1 MKAYITIV
9 LTALVSTLPLRAQ
22 EQTDSLTVSLNEV
35 VVSARQPSVKVDGST
50 IVSTIAGT
58 ALANLGT
65 ALDVLAQLPLI
76 KVQDDNVSVTGR
88 NDVEIYIDGRPM
100 RDPQELR
107 NMLSGSLKKVELLMS
122 PGAAYSSTTD
132 AVLKITTR
140 RSFVKGLS
148 FTDRLTVKWRRRW
161 SASEFAELTFRTG
174 GWELFADGSVERD
187 NSLSKGSTVNTLVYE
202 GKETITGSTQHN
214 SYHTTGGQM
223 KAGVNYSAGTQSAGA
238 YYLYSPE
245 HGDFTNNGSEWTDDN
260 PVMARDINKRARG
273 HSHLVSAYYDNTFA
287 GRYHLHFD
295 GDYRSGAE
303 RNRIGVTYPAVEA
316 AQVNS
321 ADRSRSTFLAGKLY
335 LEFPLGH
342 GNLTVGTQDS
352 RTHTSLDYRM
362 LNPQVGEYIPS
373 ASTLSRQ
380 TSAALFASW
389 NRTFWRLSLTA
400 GARYEYVDY
409 TFSVDGHRDEDVSR
423 RDHLVTP
430 DVSIGYD
437 FDENSRLTLSYRP
450 ATVRPPYSRLTGSL
464 SYVGMHEIE
473 GGNPA
478 LRDERMHDMRLL
490 GFLKDFMLSAG
501 FIRSFDTYAY
511 VKQLYPAP
519 NMQLL
524 MHPVNIDLSALSM
537 CLAWSRTVGCWT
549 PDIAFEMYRQWLTIG
564 SLAYDRPLISY
575 DFDNTFAFPGGWT
588 VTLNLSGRTRGDMH
602 TNRFGAT
609 PLAANASVSRTFFNK
624 SLIVRLSATD
634 IFNTANNDWTMN
646 TYGVYVDK
654 HQRYDRRGV
663 TLGIIYS
670 FQPRKSAYR
679 GRPAAESEQKR
690 L

>member
-22 EQTDSLTVSLNEV
+22 EQTDSLTISLNEV

-148 FTDRLTVKWRRRW
+148 FTDRLTVKRRRRW

-214 SYHTTGGQM
+214 SYHTTGVQM

-389 NRTFWRLSLTA
+389 NRTFGRLSLTA

>member
-389 NRTFWRLSLTA
+389 NRTFGRLSLTA